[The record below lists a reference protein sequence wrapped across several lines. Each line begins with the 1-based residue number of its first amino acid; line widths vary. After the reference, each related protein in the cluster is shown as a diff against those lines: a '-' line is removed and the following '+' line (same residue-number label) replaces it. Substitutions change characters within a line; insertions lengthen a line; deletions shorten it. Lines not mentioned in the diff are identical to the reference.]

1 MELLGLNYAGDSY
14 CFSSEELKQTAFRID
29 GLLKPLTTD
38 PEQPLIFIEVQYQPD
53 HDFYGRLFSE
63 ITLYLYLNK
72 PKRNWLALVIYPHRG
87 IEKSTSIEFLPFLN
101 SPQLQRIYLDDY
113 QNRTDLSPTLEFIRL
128 IASDKQQTITR
139 AKELADRL
147 DKIDLDS
154 LDFIETILVYKLPH
168 LSREEIKKMLALNEV
183 ELKQTRFYQEVS
195 AEGRQEGRQE
205 GKQEGLQ
212 EGKQE
217 GLKEG
222 KQEGLKEGKQVG
234 LKEGKQ
240 IGKQEECILLLSR
253 LLRRKFGLQ
262 PQLENSLQELTSL
275 PLEKLEDLADALLDF
290 NGVTDLETWLANHR

>member
-1 MELLGLNYAGDSY
+1 MKTDTLFYRLFQRAPKLALELLGLNYDGDSY

-101 SPQLQRIYLDDY
+101 SPQLHRIYLEDY
-113 QNRTDLSPTLEFIRL
+113 QNRSDLSPTLEFIRL

-139 AKELADRL
+139 AKELANRL
-147 DKIDLDS
+147 DKIDVDS

-183 ELKQTRFYQEVS
+183 ELRQTRFYQEVS
-195 AEGRQEGRQE
+195 AEGRQEG
-205 GKQEGLQ
+205 KQEGLQ
-212 EGKQE
+212 E
-217 GLKEG
+217 
-222 KQEGLKEGKQVG
+222 
-234 LKEGKQ
+234 
-240 IGKQEECILLLSR
+240 GKQEECILLLSR

>member
-1 MELLGLNYAGDSY
+1 MKTDTLFYRLFQRAPKLALELLGLNYDGDSY

-29 GLLKPLTTD
+29 GLLKPLGTD

-101 SPQLQRIYLDDY
+101 SPQLHRIYLEDY

-139 AKELADRL
+139 AKELANRL
-147 DKIDLDS
+147 DKIDVDS

-183 ELKQTRFYQEVS
+183 ELRQTRFYQEVS
-195 AEGRQEGRQE
+195 AEGRQEG
-205 GKQEGLQ
+205 KQEGLQ
-212 EGKQE
+212 E
-217 GLKEG
+217 
-222 KQEGLKEGKQVG
+222 
-234 LKEGKQ
+234 
-240 IGKQEECILLLSR
+240 GKQEECILLLSR

-262 PQLENSLQELTSL
+262 PQLENCLQELTSL

>member
-1 MELLGLNYAGDSY
+1 MKTDTLFYRLFQRAPKLALELLGLNYDGDSY

-101 SPQLQRIYLDDY
+101 SPQLHRIYLEDY

-183 ELKQTRFYQEVS
+183 ELRQTRFYQEVS
-195 AEGRQEGRQE
+195 AEGRQEG
-205 GKQEGLQ
+205 KQEGLQ
-212 EGKQE
+212 E
-217 GLKEG
+217 
-222 KQEGLKEGKQVG
+222 
-234 LKEGKQ
+234 
-240 IGKQEECILLLSR
+240 GKQEECILLLSR

-262 PQLENSLQELTSL
+262 PQLENCLQELTSL

-290 NGVTDLETWLANHR
+290 NGVSDLETWLANHR

>member
-1 MELLGLNYAGDSY
+1 MKTDTLFYRLFQRAPKLALELLGLNYDGDSY

-29 GLLKPLTTD
+29 GLLKPLGTD

-101 SPQLQRIYLDDY
+101 SPQLHRIYLEDY

-154 LDFIETILVYKLPH
+154 LDFIETILVYKLLH
-168 LSREEIKKMLALNEV
+168 FNLQQQESYLSYLA
-183 ELKQTRFYQEVS
+183 KS
-195 AEGRQEGRQE
+195 
-205 GKQEGLQ
+205 
-212 EGKQE
+212 
-217 GLKEG
+217 
-222 KQEGLKEGKQVG
+222 
-234 LKEGKQ
+234 
-240 IGKQEECILLLSR
+240 
-253 LLRRKFGLQ
+253 
-262 PQLENSLQELTSL
+262 
-275 PLEKLEDLADALLDF
+275 
-290 NGVTDLETWLANHR
+290 

>member
-1 MELLGLNYAGDSY
+1 MKTDTLFYRLFQRAPKLALELLGLNYAGDSY

-29 GLLKPLTTD
+29 GLLKPLGTD

-101 SPQLQRIYLDDY
+101 SPQLHRIYLEDY
-113 QNRTDLSPTLEFIRL
+113 QNRADLSPTLEFIRL

-139 AKELADRL
+139 AKELANRL
-147 DKIDLDS
+147 DKIDVDS

-168 LSREEIKKMLALNEV
+168 LSREKIKKMLALNEV
-183 ELKQTRFYQEVS
+183 ELRQTRFYQEVS
-195 AEGRQEGRQE
+195 AEGRQEG
-205 GKQEGLQ
+205 KQ
-212 EGKQE
+212 K
-217 GLKEG
+217 
-222 KQEGLKEGKQVG
+222 
-234 LKEGKQ
+234 
-240 IGKQEECILLLSR
+240 ECILLLSR

-262 PQLENSLQELTSL
+262 PQLENSLQDLISL
-275 PLEKLEDLADALLDF
+275 PLEKLENLADALLDF
-290 NGVTDLETWLANHR
+290 NAVTDLETWLVNHR

>member
-1 MELLGLNYAGDSY
+1 MKTDTLFYRLFQRAPKLVLELLGLNYASDSY

-29 GLLKPLTTD
+29 GLLKPLSTD

-101 SPQLQRIYLDDY
+101 SPQLHRIYLDDY

-183 ELKQTRFYQEVS
+183 ELRQTRFYQEVS
-195 AEGRQEGRQE
+195 AEGRQE

-217 GLKEG
+217 
-222 KQEGLKEGKQVG
+222 
-234 LKEGKQ
+234 
-240 IGKQEECILLLSR
+240 GKQEECILLLSR

-275 PLEKLEDLADALLDF
+275 PLEKLEDLADDLLDF

>member
-1 MELLGLNYAGDSY
+1 MKTDTLFYRLFQRAPKLALELLGLNYDGDSY

-101 SPQLQRIYLDDY
+101 SPQLHRIYLEDY
-113 QNRTDLSPTLEFIRL
+113 QNRADLSPTLEFIRL

-139 AKELADRL
+139 AKELANRL
-147 DKIDLDS
+147 DKIDVDS

-183 ELKQTRFYQEVS
+183 ELRQTRFYQEVS
-195 AEGRQEGRQE
+195 AEGRQEG
-205 GKQEGLQ
+205 KQ
-212 EGKQE
+212 K
-217 GLKEG
+217 
-222 KQEGLKEGKQVG
+222 
-234 LKEGKQ
+234 
-240 IGKQEECILLLSR
+240 ECILLLSR

-262 PQLENSLQELTSL
+262 PQLENSLQDLISL
-275 PLEKLEDLADALLDF
+275 PLEKLENLADALLDF
-290 NGVTDLETWLANHR
+290 NAVTDLETWLVNHR

>member
-1 MELLGLNYAGDSY
+1 MKTDTLFYRLFQRAPKLALELLGLNYDGDSY

-101 SPQLQRIYLDDY
+101 SPQLHRIYLEDY

-139 AKELADRL
+139 AKELANRL
-147 DKIDLDS
+147 DKIDVDS

-183 ELKQTRFYQEVS
+183 ELRQTRFYQEVS
-195 AEGRQEGRQE
+195 AEGRQEG
-205 GKQEGLQ
+205 KQEGLQ
-212 EGKQE
+212 E
-217 GLKEG
+217 
-222 KQEGLKEGKQVG
+222 
-234 LKEGKQ
+234 
-240 IGKQEECILLLSR
+240 GKQEECILLLSR

>member
-1 MELLGLNYAGDSY
+1 MKTDTLFYRLFQRAPKLALELLGLNYDGDSY

-101 SPQLQRIYLDDY
+101 SPQLHRIYLEDY

-139 AKELADRL
+139 AKELANRL
-147 DKIDLDS
+147 DKIDVDS

-183 ELKQTRFYQEVS
+183 ELRQTRFYQEVS

-212 EGKQE
+212 E
-217 GLKEG
+217 
-222 KQEGLKEGKQVG
+222 
-234 LKEGKQ
+234 
-240 IGKQEECILLLSR
+240 GKQEECILLLSR